1 MTTRTRSVVW
11 FLTLLIVCV
20 IGLGVAYLPREREA
34 PSERLP
40 QTVVLPR
47 PAPQAQTSEV
57 FKDLLAAFR
66 DAPAGSDRVANLVAV
81 LKAHKDDPAA
91 RDFLAE
97 FNRSPELRELWKGG
111 AEGGN
116 ADEPEESRMRRIAG
130 SRAFLDLLNKR
141 SGDPRFAALA
151 AAMAQELRARNA
163 KPADSIGMVVKEDS
177 RRPPPAAKQ
186 RKFDAARLAG
196 GGAGS
201 KDLSSQGKTGPHPT
215 TGFTGGVAPPSGD
228 SSGPPS
234 SGVSQTST
242 SGSSET
248 GPSRSHEQESQG
260 DRLAKQR
267 VLEHLVRHLEA
278 ACSGHST
285 ALDCAQ
291 AKDICRSDPDCGAA
305 LDRAAAARAS
315 SNANTSNNSGGSSG
329 GLRVCITPFGP
340 IPCSNSHGLP
350 SVKLP

>member
-1 MTTRTRSVVW
+1 M
-11 FLTLLIVCV
+11 
-20 IGLGVAYLPREREA
+20 
-34 PSERLP
+34 
-40 QTVVLPR
+40 
-47 PAPQAQTSEV
+47 
-57 FKDLLAAFR
+57 
-66 DAPAGSDRVANLVAV
+66 ANMVAV

-111 AEGGN
+111 ADGEH
-116 ADEPEESRMRRIAG
+116 ADEPEESRMRRVAG

-141 SGDPRFAALA
+141 SGDARFTALA
-151 AAMAQELRARNA
+151 AAMAQELRAKNA
-163 KPADSIGMVVKEDS
+163 RPADSIGMVVKEDS
-177 RRPPPAAKQ
+177 RRPSPAAKP
-186 RKFDAARLAG
+186 RKFDAARLSN

-201 KDLSSQGKTGPHPT
+201 RDLSSQGKGGPHPA

-234 SGVSQTST
+234 SGSSQTSA

-248 GPSRSHEQESQG
+248 GPSNSHERESQG

-267 VLEHLVRHLEA
+267 VLEQLVRHLEA
-278 ACSGHST
+278 ACSGHSN

-291 AKDICRSDPDCGAA
+291 AKDICRTDPDCGAA
-305 LDRAAAARAS
+305 LDRAAAADAARAS
-315 SNANTSNNSGGSSG
+315 SNANTSDNSGNNSSG
-329 GLRVCITPFGP
+329 FKVCITPFGP